1 MMNNGSGRNM
11 SIPSHTQK
19 PNPLAKGQMMNP
31 KDIAIQSLKSDHERG
46 LTIDQLVGNWWSHCS
61 PDMDGN
67 GSVWID
73 RAGGYVFPDRT
84 TYEPVKLKSNQ
95 IAVVIHHKNSP
106 SEWGVYDMRELWQ
119 EITNPKPIQLVLF

>member
-1 MMNNGSGRNM
+1 
-11 SIPSHTQK
+11 
-19 PNPLAKGQMMNP
+19 MNP
-31 KDIAIQSLKSDHERG
+31 KDIAIQSLKSDHLRG
-46 LTIDQLVGNWWSHCS
+46 LTIDQLIGGWRSDLSCNS
-61 PDMDGN
+61 DGD
-67 GSVWID
+67 GYVWIN
-73 RAGGYVFPDRT
+73 RANGYVFPDRT